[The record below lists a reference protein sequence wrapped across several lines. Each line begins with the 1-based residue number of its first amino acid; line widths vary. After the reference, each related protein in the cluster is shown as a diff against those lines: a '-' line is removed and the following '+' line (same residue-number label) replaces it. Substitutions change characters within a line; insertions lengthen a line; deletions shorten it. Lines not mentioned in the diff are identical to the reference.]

1 MYTVTIT
8 TTKTAKAA
16 TPAAAMAAATTAVT
30 KMESVLERLPFWKLL
45 TDSEKELVQQN
56 AVIRLYKKG
65 TRVYSSERECLG
77 MLFVMQGEMRTY
89 LLSEEG
95 REVTLFRIYPND
107 LCVLSASCV
116 ISQISFDTQMSAQKD
131 TEALMIP
138 PNIVLLLKEK
148 NLSVRCFL
156 YELATKRFSDVMW
169 AMQQILFKRLD
180 QRLALFLMQE
190 SQRLGTDTIHMTHEQ
205 IAQQISSA
213 REAVARMLKQFSED
227 GLVELKRGAIRLLDQ
242 KGLKALQ

>member
-1 MYTVTIT
+1 
-8 TTKTAKAA
+8 
-16 TPAAAMAAATTAVT
+16 
-30 KMESVLERLPFWKLL
+30 MESVLGRLPFWKLL

-56 AVIRLYKKG
+56 AVIRRYKKG

-131 TEALMIP
+131 TEALIIP
-138 PNIVLLLKEK
+138 PNIVLFLKEK